1 MAAMEADAALLESGG
16 KTDFRWGE
24 DSGAWFQPVQVD
36 EKLQDGQK
44 VGLGGMELT
53 VHLHPGHTKGA
64 ASYEFTVEDGG
75 RGYRVLIANLP
86 SINPGVRLLNN
97 PKYPNIVSDYAHTL
111 AALKDLHPEIFLASH
126 ASQFGLHRKYRPGDA
141 YQPLR
146 FVDPAGYRAAVEQL
160 QRAFD
165 AQLER
170 ERAGR

>member
-1 MAAMEADAALLESGG
+1 
-16 KTDFRWGE
+16 
-24 DSGAWFQPVQVD
+24 
-36 EKLQDGQK
+36 
-44 VGLGGMELT
+44 
-53 VHLHPGHTKGA
+53 
-64 ASYEFTVEDGG
+64 
-75 RGYRVLIANLP
+75 
-86 SINPGVRLLNN
+86 
-97 PKYPNIVSDYAHTL
+97 L